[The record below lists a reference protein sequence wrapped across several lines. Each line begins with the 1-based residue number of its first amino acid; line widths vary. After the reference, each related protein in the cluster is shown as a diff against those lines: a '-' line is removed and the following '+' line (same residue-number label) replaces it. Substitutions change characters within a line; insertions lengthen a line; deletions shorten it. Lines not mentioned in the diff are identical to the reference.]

1 MQKELN
7 LCIWFQELLK
17 DNVKTFAN
25 ENKRLQHK
33 LLQMEA
39 YSSHSAAAGSASAS
53 MSQTSVGKL
62 VINSFMLGNLHFFFK
77 LNYVILLSYDTTDQH
92 LCSCM
97 TASLTFHLFPQLIN
111 SIKHEYSYSINLNP
125 HLIRHKI

>member
-1 MQKELN
+1 M
-7 LCIWFQELLK
+7 CIWFQELLK

-53 MSQTSVGKL
+53 MSQTSVGKA
-62 VINSFMLGNLHFFFK
+62 ISFHARNFAFFFQTK
-77 LNYVILLSYDTTDQH
+77 LCNFIVI
-92 LCSCM
+92 
-97 TASLTFHLFPQLIN
+97 
-111 SIKHEYSYSINLNP
+111 
-125 HLIRHKI
+125 

>member
-1 MQKELN
+1 MHEELN
-7 LCIWFQELLK
+7 WCIWFQELLK

-62 VINSFMLGNLHFFFK
+62 VIKSFCSEKFTFFFQTK
-77 LNYVILLSYDTTDQH
+77 LSCFIVI
-92 LCSCM
+92 
-97 TASLTFHLFPQLIN
+97 
-111 SIKHEYSYSINLNP
+111 
-125 HLIRHKI
+125 

>member
-1 MQKELN
+1 M
-7 LCIWFQELLK
+7 K

-53 MSQTSVGKL
+53 MSQTSVGEL
-62 VINSFMLGNLHFFFK
+62 VKSFHAGKFAFFFQTK
-77 LNYVILLSYDTTDQH
+77 LSNFVILNQG
-92 LCSCM
+92 
-97 TASLTFHLFPQLIN
+97 
-111 SIKHEYSYSINLNP
+111 
-125 HLIRHKI
+125 